1 MLTDT
6 KKNYKNIE
14 RWAWKRCHLL
24 TKPDINTELRYICFR
39 RFISSDHKIA
49 KIDILVYIYL

>member
-6 KKNYKNIE
+6 KNYKNIE

-24 TKPDINTELRYICFR
+24 TKPDINTKLR
-39 RFISSDHKIA
+39 
-49 KIDILVYIYL
+49 